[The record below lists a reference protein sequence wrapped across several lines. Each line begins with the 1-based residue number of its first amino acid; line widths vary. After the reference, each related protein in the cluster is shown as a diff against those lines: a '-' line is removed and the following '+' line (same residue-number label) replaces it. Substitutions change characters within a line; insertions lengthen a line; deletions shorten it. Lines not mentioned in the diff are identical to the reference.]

1 MKKIIV
7 TGGCGFIGSNLVK
20 KLLLTK
26 SSIILNIDALKKQ
39 SVPDSLNKVIK
50 NKKNYFFK
58 KIDISNFN
66 KLNKLI
72 RDFEPSLIFHL
83 AAESHVDRSIV
94 NPFSFISSNIL
105 GTLNIIESIRL
116 NNFWRNNKSFKLIY
130 VSTDEVYGSLKK
142 NQKSFTEL
150 NKFYPNSPYS
160 ASKASGDLLARAWNK
175 TFNIPII
182 TTNSS
187 NNYGPWQFPEKL
199 IPVVISN
206 CLKGI
211 NIPVYG
217 NGTNVRDWLYVEDH
231 IEALIKISKFA
242 KAGSNFN
249 IGGGKEVTN
258 ISVVKKICSILDEI
272 EPKKFKYSKLIEFVN
287 DRPGHDFRY
296 SINFNKLK
304 KELNYKPKV
313 EFELGLLKTINWYL
327 SNKKWLLKNNK

>member
-20 KLLLTK
+20 KLLLSK
-26 SSIILNIDALKKQ
+26 SNIVLNIDALKKQ
-39 SVPDSLNKVIK
+39 SVPESLNKVIK

-58 KIDISNFN
+58 KIDIKNFD
-66 KLNKLI
+66 KLNKII
-72 RDFEPSLIFHL
+72 RDFEPSLVFHL

-105 GTLNIIESIRL
+105 GTLNIIESIRI
-116 NNFWRNNKSFKLIY
+116 NSFWRNNKSFKLIN

-242 KAGSNFN
+242 KTGINFN

-258 ISVVKKICSILDEI
+258 ISLVKKICSILDEL
-272 EPKKFKYSKLIEFVN
+272 EPRNFKYAKLIEFVN

-304 KELNYKPKV
+304 KELNYKPKI
-313 EFELGLLKTINWYL
+313 EFELGLLKTIKWYIN
-327 SNKKWLLKNNK
+327 NKKWLFKK

>member
-20 KLLLTK
+20 KLLLSK
-26 SSIILNIDALKKQ
+26 SNIVLNIDALKKQ
-39 SVPDSLNKVIK
+39 SVPESLNKAIK

-58 KIDISNFN
+58 KIDIKNFD
-66 KLNKLI
+66 KLNKII

-94 NPFSFISSNIL
+94 NPFSFFSSNIL
-105 GTLNIIESIRL
+105 GTLNIIESIRI
-116 NNFWRNNKSFKLIY
+116 NSFWRNNKSFKLIN

-242 KAGSNFN
+242 KTGINFN

-258 ISVVKKICSILDEI
+258 ISLVKKICSILDEL
-272 EPKKFKYSKLIEFVN
+272 EPRNFKYAKLIEFVN

-304 KELNYKPKV
+304 KELNYKPKI
-313 EFELGLLKTINWYL
+313 EFELGLLKTIKWYIN
-327 SNKKWLLKNNK
+327 NKKWLFKK

>member
-20 KLLLTK
+20 KLLLSK
-26 SSIILNIDALKKQ
+26 SNIVLNIDALKKQ
-39 SVPDSLNKVIK
+39 SVPESLNKVIK

-58 KIDISNFN
+58 KIDINNFN
-66 KLNKLI
+66 KLNKII

-83 AAESHVDRSIV
+83 AAESHVDRSII
-94 NPFSFISSNIL
+94 NPVSFVSSNIL
-105 GTLNIIESIRL
+105 GTLNIIESIRI
-116 NNFWRNNKSFKLIY
+116 NNFWRNNKYFKLIN
-130 VSTDEVYGSLKK
+130 VSTDEIYGSLKK

-175 TFNIPII
+175 TFNVPII
-182 TTNSS
+182 TTHSS

-231 IEALIKISKFA
+231 IEALIKISKLV
-242 KAGSNFN
+242 KTGSNFN

-258 ISVVKKICSILDEI
+258 ISLVKKICSILDEI
-272 EPKKFKYSKLIEFVN
+272 EPKKFKYARLIEFVN
-287 DRPGHDFRY
+287 DRPAHDFRY

-304 KELNYKPKV
+304 KELNYKPKI

-327 SNKKWLLKNNK
+327 SNKKWLFKK

>member
-1 MKKIIV
+1 MKKILI

-20 KLLLTK
+20 KLLLSK
-26 SSIILNIDALKKQ
+26 SNIVLNIDALKKQ
-39 SVPDSLNKVIK
+39 SVPESLNKVIK

-58 KIDISNFN
+58 KIDIKNFD
-66 KLNKLI
+66 KLNKII

-94 NPFSFISSNIL
+94 NPFSFFSSNIL
-105 GTLNIIESIRL
+105 GTLNIIESIRI
-116 NNFWRNNKSFKLIY
+116 NSFWRNNKSFKLVN

-242 KAGSNFN
+242 KTGINFN

-258 ISVVKKICSILDEI
+258 ISLVKKICSILDEL
-272 EPKKFKYSKLIEFVN
+272 EPRNFKYAKLIEFVN

-304 KELNYKPKV
+304 KELNYKPKIK
-313 EFELGLLKTINWYL
+313 FELGLLKTIKWYIN
-327 SNKKWLLKNNK
+327 NKKWLFKK

>member
-20 KLLLTK
+20 KLLLSK
-26 SSIILNIDALKKQ
+26 SNIVLNIDALKKQ
-39 SVPDSLNKVIK
+39 SVPESLNKVIK

-58 KIDISNFN
+58 KIDINNFN
-66 KLNKLI
+66 KLNKII

-83 AAESHVDRSIV
+83 AAESHVDRSII
-94 NPFSFISSNIL
+94 NPVSFVSSNIL
-105 GTLNIIESIRL
+105 GTLNIIESIRI
-116 NNFWRNNKSFKLIY
+116 NNFWRNNKYFKLIN

-242 KAGSNFN
+242 KTGINFN

-258 ISVVKKICSILDEI
+258 ISLVKKICSILDEI
-272 EPKKFKYSKLIEFVN
+272 EPKKFKYASLIEFVN

-304 KELNYKPKV
+304 KELNYKPKIK
-313 EFELGLLKTINWYL
+313 FELGLLKTIKWYIN
-327 SNKKWLLKNNK
+327 NKKWLFKK

>member
-20 KLLLTK
+20 KLLLSK
-26 SSIILNIDALKKQ
+26 SNIVLNIDSLKKQ
-39 SVPDSLNKVIK
+39 SVPESLNKVIK

-58 KIDISNFN
+58 KIDINNFN
-66 KLNKLI
+66 KLNKII

-94 NPFSFISSNIL
+94 NPFSFFSSNIL
-105 GTLNIIESIRL
+105 GTLNILESIRI
-116 NNFWRNNKSFKLIY
+116 NSFWRNNKSFKLIN

-231 IEALIKISKFA
+231 ARALVLVATTGEIA
-242 KAGSNFN
+242 ETYN
-249 IGGGKEVTN
+249 IGGHNEKQN
-258 ISVVKKICSILDEI
+258 IEVVKTIIDSVKDEQWYKLNTTI
-272 EPKKFKYSKLIEFVN
+272 NLPPEIRDNLEVLVKKFNLPVKGVVSGIIMHFIDQHFDEYHKI
-287 DRPGHDFRY
+287 
-296 SINFNKLK
+296 K
-304 KELNYKPKV
+304 KEQEKKS
-313 EFELGLLKTINWYL
+313 LKWRG
-327 SNKKWLLKNNK
+327 